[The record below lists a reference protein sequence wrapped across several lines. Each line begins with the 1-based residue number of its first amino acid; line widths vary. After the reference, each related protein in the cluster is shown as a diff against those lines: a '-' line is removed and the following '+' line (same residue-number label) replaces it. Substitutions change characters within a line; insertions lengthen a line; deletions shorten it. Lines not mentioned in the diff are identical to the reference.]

1 MPTILIVDDEKANV
15 FLLTEILKLY
25 NYKVISAHDGGEA
38 LEKISSQRPDMVL
51 LDIMMPVMD
60 GMEVLEKVRNNNE
73 IKNTPIIMI
82 SARNEPEDIS
92 NALNKG
98 ADDYITK
105 PVTSSKIMGRI
116 KTVENRYSANLQ

>member
-38 LEKISSQRPDMVL
+38 LEKISSHRPDMVL

-60 GMEVLEKVRNNNE
+60 GMEVLEKVRNNKE

-92 NALNKG
+92 NAMNKG